1 MQIVKGKQER
11 PQRVC
16 LYGPEGI
23 GKTTLAACWP
33 SPLYF
38 DLENGTSHLDVDRVQ
53 SPTWAMLLG
62 DLTQAAGLSDYKTII
77 IDTLDAAEK
86 MCIQHVCKKNKKES
100 VEAFGYGKGYTYVM
114 EEFGMLLGT
123 LDSCISAGKNVVVVA
138 HAAMRK
144 FEQPDEAA
152 PYDRWE
158 LKLSKKDAPL
168 VKEWCDA
175 LLFLNYETIVETSST
190 GKAKA
195 RGGRRIIQVDHHA
208 CWDAKN
214 RWGLTGKVPMEFES
228 IAKYIPGNEI
238 ASESAP
244 QETAQEQPLDNLTV
258 LKGMLSDGGFA
269 VEMLEKL
276 VVEKGF
282 YPEGTT
288 VEGYSD
294 EFIENTCLGQWENL
308 VPLLEDVKDPVPF

>member
-1 MQIVKGKQER
+1 MNIVKGKQKR

-16 LYGPEGI
+16 LYGAEGI
-23 GKTTLAACWP
+23 GKSTLAAQWP
-33 SPLYF
+33 SPLFF
-38 DLENGTSHLDVDRVQ
+38 DLEGGTAQLDVDRVE
-53 SPTWAMLLG
+53 SPTWATLLA
-62 DLTQAAGLSDYKTII
+62 DVTQAAGMDGYETIV

-86 MCIQHVCKKNKKES
+86 LCITAVCKKYKKDS
-100 VEAFGYGKGYTYVM
+100 IEAFGYGKGYTYAM
-114 EEFGMLLGT
+114 EEFGALLSS
-123 LDSCISAGKNVVVVA
+123 LDDCIERGKNVVVVA
-138 HAAMRK
+138 HAQMRK

-175 LLFLNYETIVETSST
+175 LLFLNYETTVEVSST

-195 RGGRRIIQVDHHA
+195 RGGRRVMMVDHHV

-214 RWGLTGKVPMEFES
+214 RWGLSGKQPMEYAS
-228 IAKYIPGNEI
+228 IAAHIPGGGAVVAKAVQAEPV
-238 ASESAP
+238 E
-244 QETAQEQPLDNLTV
+244 LDNLTV
-258 LKGMLSDGGFA
+258 LKGMLADGGFT
-269 VEMLEKL
+269 VELLERI

-294 EFIENTCLGQWENL
+294 DFIENTCLGQWNNL
-308 VPLLEDVKDPVPF
+308 VPLLEDAKDPVPF

>member
-1 MQIVKGKQER
+1 MKIVKGKQER

-16 LYGPEGI
+16 LYGAEGI
-23 GKTTLAACWP
+23 GKTTLAAMWP
-33 SPLYF
+33 EPLFF
-38 DLENGTSHLDVDRVQ
+38 DLEGGTAHLDVARVE
-53 SPTWAMLLG
+53 SPTWATLLA
-62 DLTQAAGLSDYKTII
+62 DVTQAARMDGYKTII

-86 MCIQHVCKKNKKES
+86 LCINHTCKKHKKES
-100 VEAFGYGKGYTYVM
+100 IEAFGYGKGYTYAM
-114 EEFGMLLGT
+114 EEFGLLLKS
-123 LDSCISAGKNVVVVA
+123 LDECVEAGKNVVVVA
-138 HAAMRK
+138 HAQMRK

-175 LLFLNYETIVETSST
+175 LLFLNYETVVEMSSS

-195 RGGRRIIQVDHHA
+195 RGGRRVMMVDHHA

-214 RWGLTGKVPMEFES
+214 RWGLNGKLPMEYES
-228 IAKYIPGNEI
+228 IAAHIPGNVLPAPKKAEPEI
-238 ASESAP
+238 P
-244 QETAQEQPLDNLTV
+244 DVLDGLSV
-258 LKGMLSDGGFA
+258 LKGMLDDGGYT
-269 VEMLEKL
+269 VEMLEKI
-276 VVEKGF
+276 VIEKGF

-294 EFIENTCLGQWENL
+294 EFINETCLGQWENL
-308 VPLLEDVKDPVPF
+308 IPLLEDAKDPVPF

>member
-1 MQIVKGKQER
+1 MNITRGKQER

-16 LYGPEGI
+16 LYGAEGI
-23 GKTTLAACWP
+23 GKTTLAAKWP
-33 SPLYF
+33 DPLFF
-38 DLENGTSHLDVDRVQ
+38 DLEGGTAHLDVARVE
-53 SPTWAMLLG
+53 SPTWATLLANV
-62 DLTQAAGLSDYKTII
+62 TQAASMPDYKTIVV
-77 IDTLDAAEK
+77 DTLDAAEK
-86 MCIQHVCKKNKKES
+86 LCIQHTCKKHKKES
-100 VEAFGYGKGYTYVM
+100 IEAFGYGKGYTYAM
-114 EEFGMLLGT
+114 EEFGMLLDS
-123 LDSCISAGKNVVVVA
+123 LDACIDAGKNVVVVA
-138 HAAMRK
+138 HAQMRK

-175 LLFLNYETIVETSST
+175 LLFLNYETVVEVSSS

-195 RGGRRIIQVDHHA
+195 RGGRRVMMVDHHA

-214 RWGLTGKVPMEFES
+214 RWGLSGKLPMEYGS
-228 IAKYIPGNEI
+228 VAGHIPGGLTP
-238 ASESAP
+238 APESAP
-244 QETAQEQPLDNLTV
+244 DVLDGLTV
-258 LKGMLSDGGFA
+258 LRGMLGDGGFT
-269 VEMLEKL
+269 VEQLEKI

-294 EFIENTCLGQWENL
+294 EFINETCLGQWENL
-308 VPLLEDVKDPVPF
+308 LPLLEDAKDPVPF